1 MSSTSITSR
10 VLKPWQL
17 SLLIVVVGLASGALT
32 AVGQGLLPQ
41 SWNTLVNSGAVWL
54 LVAFLVSACA
64 PSPVWAMVAGLG
76 VLFAEVL
83 GYFGS
88 VSLMLGYDI
97 PLVAT
102 GIWLAVAL
110 VGGPVYGLAGRWW
123 WLGSNRQQMIAL
135 ALMGGV
141 FVAEGVIALIWLE
154 QGKEAS
160 RWIEIAVGV
169 LIPLLLGRTWKARLL
184 SLGLL
189 VVLVPLGLLVF
200 QIIDGVFLRF

>member
-1 MSSTSITSR
+1 MSSISIPAR

-17 SLLIVVVGLASGALT
+17 SLLIVLVGLASGALT

-41 SWNTLVNSGAVWL
+41 SWNTLVNSGAIWL
-54 LVAFLVSACA
+54 LVAFLVSAWA
-64 PSPVWAMVAGLG
+64 PSSIWAVVAGVG
-76 VLFAEVL
+76 TLFAEVL

-88 VSLMLGYDI
+88 ISLMLGYDI
-97 PLVAT
+97 PLLGTAL
-102 GIWLAVAL
+102 WLAVAL

-123 WLGSNRQQMIAL
+123 RTGSPRQQAIAL

-141 FVAEGVIALIWLE
+141 FVAEGTIALIWLE

-160 RWIEIAVGV
+160 RWIEVTVGI
-169 LIPLLLGRTWKARLL
+169 LIPLLFGRSWQARLL
-184 SLGLL
+184 GLGLL

-200 QIIDGVFLRF
+200 QFINAFFRF